1 MEEWDKRD
9 KERDRAMRNMP
20 SGRFFTAIFGF
31 GAGFII
37 GMIYT
42 LIVLGMNI

>member
-1 MEEWDKRD
+1 MSGRWDK
-9 KERDRAMRNMP
+9 KEQKEP
-20 SGRFFTAIFGF
+20 SRRLYYSIFGF
-31 GAGFII
+31 GAGFIV